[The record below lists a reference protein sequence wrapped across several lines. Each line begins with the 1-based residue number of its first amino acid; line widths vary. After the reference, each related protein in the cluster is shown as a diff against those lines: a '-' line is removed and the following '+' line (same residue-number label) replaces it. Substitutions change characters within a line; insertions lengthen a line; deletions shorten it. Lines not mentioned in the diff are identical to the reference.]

1 MARPKKEG
9 IKFSCLLST
18 PVYERLHEFAQ
29 EHAMTITGITELALK
44 KYMDEITE
52 REENEKK
59 KKR

>member
-1 MARPKKEG
+1 MARPRKEG

-44 KYMDEITE
+44 KFMDDT
-52 REENEKK
+52 EENEKK

>member
-1 MARPKKEG
+1 MARPRKEG
-9 IKFSCLLST
+9 IKVSCLLST

-44 KYMDEITE
+44 KFMDDA
-52 REENEKK
+52 EENEKK

>member
-44 KYMDEITE
+44 KFMDDA
-52 REENEKK
+52 EENEKK